1 MTDLAPKF
9 RRLETRVLL
18 VVLAV
23 AGAVWGFFTLAGEMT
38 EGDTLA
44 FDRHLLLLLRD
55 PAHLSDPIGPRWLE
69 EAMRDLTAL
78 GGFTVLTLMTLMG
91 FALFWLHGR
100 RLQAWVLAGTVLAA
114 QLSANLLKGV
124 YDRPR
129 PDLVPHGDYVY
140 AQSFPSGHSTL
151 AAAVYLT
158 LATLIASVEIRPAT
172 KRLVYG
178 LAVAVTVAVGISRV
192 YLGVHWPSDVLA
204 GWSLGAAWAL
214 GAWLV
219 LERLR
224 ARDAPTMTANSLKP
238 EPPAF

>member
-1 MTDLAPKF
+1 MTKPPIPL

-18 VVLAV
+18 AVLAG
-23 AGAVWGFFTLAGEMT
+23 AGAVWGFFNLASEVT

-44 FDRHLLLLLRD
+44 LDQRLLLALRD
-55 PAHLSDPIGPRWLE
+55 PHNLSDPIGPRWLE

-78 GGFTVLTLMTLMG
+78 GGFTVLTLVTLFGLLM
-91 FALFWLHGR
+91 FALHGR
-100 RLQAWVLAGTVLAA
+100 RLQAWILAGTVLAA
-114 QLSANLLKGV
+114 QVSAELLKGL

-129 PDLVPHGDYVY
+129 PTLVPHGDLVY

-158 LATLIASVEIRPAT
+158 LATLIASVEIRPAA

-178 LAVAVTVAVGISRV
+178 LAGAVTVAVGISRV

-204 GWSLGAAWAL
+204 GWSLGATWAL

-224 ARDAPTMTANSLKP
+224 DAPSMTANSLKP
-238 EPPAF
+238 DRPPP